1 MTVLELAKK
10 YYPTLWSAERIT
22 ALVAAGRL
30 TQKEAGRLTQKEA
43 DATGGVT
50 L

>member
-30 TQKEAGRLTQKEA
+30 TQKEADAIVKTAE
-43 DATGGVT
+43 ATGGVT

>member
-1 MTVLELAKK
+1 MTVFELAKK
-10 YYPTLWSAERIT
+10 YYPKLWDKERIA

-30 TQKEAGRLTQKEA
+30 TQKEADAVMKTA
-43 DATGGVT
+43 DAMGDVT